1 MKDIRIAAVITCA
14 PAAAIRDNFNRMAHW
29 AGRAKAE
36 GAAIVCFPELN
47 ITGYITSPDVFEY
60 AEPVPGPSA
69 QRIVDLAEK
78 KQITILAGIAEKDTR
93 GRVFATHLVA
103 EPGKKILKYRKLH
116 IAPPEAGVYTP
127 GQSIPLFEAG
137 GIKFGIQL
145 CYDSHFPELA
155 TQMALKGADLI
166 FIPHASPRGT
176 PEEKFTSW
184 MRHLPARAFDN
195 SVFVVA
201 CNQACE
207 NHKQMQFPGITVI
220 IGPSGEIIKK
230 DLSGREGLL
239 TAELKAETLEKVR
252 KHRMRYFLP
261 RRRTDLPGL

>member
-14 PAAAIRDNFNRMAHW
+14 PAGKISDNFNRMVYW
-29 AGRAKAE
+29 AGRAKAK
-36 GAAIVCFPELN
+36 GVKIICFPELN

-69 QRIVDLAEK
+69 LKLVDLAEK
-78 KQITILAGIAEKDTR
+78 EQITILAGIAEKDTR
-93 GRVFATHLVA
+93 GRIFATHIVA

-116 IAPPEAGVYTP
+116 IAPPEIGVYTP
-127 GQSIPLFEAG
+127 GESMPLFKVG
-137 GIKFGIQL
+137 GIKFGIGL

-166 FIPHASPRGT
+166 FMPHASPRGT
-176 PEEKFTSW
+176 PKEKFSSW

-207 NHKQMQFPGITVI
+207 NRKQMQFPGIAVS

-230 DLSGREGLL
+230 DISGREGLL
-239 TAELKAETLEKVR
+239 TVELKAETLKKVR
-252 KHRMRYFLP
+252 EHRMRYFLP
-261 RRRTDLPGL
+261 RRRADLMNL